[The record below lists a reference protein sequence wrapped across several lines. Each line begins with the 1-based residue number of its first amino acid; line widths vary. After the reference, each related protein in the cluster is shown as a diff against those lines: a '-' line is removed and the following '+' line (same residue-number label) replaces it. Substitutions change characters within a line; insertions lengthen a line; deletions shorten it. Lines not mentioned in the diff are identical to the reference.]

1 MGKQKRLLVLCCH
14 GVYHKKEFYANYPSE
29 AEFYKE
35 HIRES
40 LNALKEGKYDVLI
53 ISGGY
58 TKYPVEKSE
67 ARGYLDWSDDLGV
80 ARTGLV
86 ILEEYAR
93 SSVENL
99 MFSMCRFYE
108 YFNDSPEAVGA
119 CTLHWKKDWFGQVIV
134 PALCLP
140 NFQVIVPEGEEKKLR
155 KSWARPYPY
164 KESIVVANDHR
175 VDPLEICETEKVQ
188 QRDPWKKGHPYA
200 NINAG
205 FSRMFGELDKMKEQG
220 NTNADDLKPFYPWR
234 QKD

>member
-1 MGKQKRLLVLCCH
+1 MAERKKLLVLCCH
-14 GVYHKKEFYANYPSE
+14 GVYHKGEFYADYPNE

-40 LNALKEGKYDVLI
+40 YNALKEGTYDVLI
-53 ISGGY
+53 VSGGC

-67 ARGYLDWSDDLGV
+67 ARGYLDWSDDLGL

-99 MFSMCRFYE
+99 LFGMCRFYQ
-108 YFNDSPEAVGA
+108 YFRYFPDEVGA
-119 CTLHWKKDWFGQVIV
+119 CTLHWKKDWFEQVIA

-155 KSWARPYPY
+155 KSWARPYDY
-164 KESIVVANDHR
+164 KESFEVANEHR
-175 VDPLEICETEKVQ
+175 CDPLEIRGAKKLQ
-188 QRDPWKKGHPYA
+188 QRDFWKKEYPYVG
-200 NINAG
+200 INAD
-205 FSRMFGELDKMKEQG
+205 FSKMFEKLDGMKKEG
-220 NTNADDLKPFYPWR
+220 NTNEKDLRPFYPWR
-234 QKD
+234 RKD